1 MPPKLIVVGASAI
14 DITASADGIAETG
27 TGLINLGQTTTPGT
41 VSLTVGGV
49 ARNIAEAAH
58 RIFSSRSPDG
68 SSATTLLSPIGDD
81 GFAQILLSEQRR
93 LGMRGDGFF
102 TIRGETTAV
111 CNMFLNNTGALIG
124 GVADMDI
131 AQNVDESKV

>member
-1 MPPKLIVVGASAI
+1 MV
-14 DITASADGIAETG
+14 
-27 TGLINLGQTTTPGT
+27 
-41 VSLTVGGV
+41 
-49 ARNIAEAAH
+49 
-58 RIFSSRSPDG
+58 
-68 SSATTLLSPIGDD
+68 
-81 GFAQILLSEQRR
+81 
-93 LGMRGDGFF
+93 FF